1 MVPELPR
8 IDAIEDNMS
17 NGVMRRIAMLLLVVA
32 TATAATSHTHLE
44 ESVRSA
50 VKKVVVVPGTNPAS
64 QGVTGTYEKDTPGL
78 IGGIDEGSRVGTIS
92 KDIGGIPVSIPIPM
106 ITIPAAIFG
115 GLSGSAKRQI
125 QDFRDEMTEDLA
137 KAANQPLTS
146 DKLALDVF
154 WGLRRLPGLDSKL
167 FAPTTPVPA
176 DTDAVLYV
184 NVSAVTIDVQGKEA
198 ILTTSATVTL
208 RRLSDDKVLYER
220 QIQYSDRDTLD
231 SWTENEN
238 ALWHAYANYARHYL
252 GREVSAEVFDRVK
265 LRHELRPLESANVA
279 RVKKDDWQNVSKSTT
294 PTLAWE
300 LNLLGGDSYGPWTNK
315 IDAANIFFDVEIYD
329 AHQLVYAEKQ
339 VPGSQHSLA
348 FEIEAC
354 KTYRWSVRPSYRIGS
369 DIRFGE
375 WMRYSPD
382 TDDEDEGGLVNLG
395 GLGSLGRKASIAP
408 AYTQDFASLKIE
420 CPRR

>member
-8 IDAIEDNMS
+8 IDTIEGSMS
-17 NGVMRRIAMLLLVVA
+17 NRVIRRIALLVLVA
-32 TATAATSHTHLE
+32 GTAIAATPHTHLE
-44 ESVRSA
+44 ESVRSS
-50 VKKVVVVPGTNPAS
+50 VKKVVVIPGTNPAS
-64 QGVTGTYEKDTPGL
+64 RDVTGTYEKDTPGL

-92 KDIGGIPVSIPIPM
+92 KDVGGIPVSIPIPM

-125 QDFRDEMTEDLA
+125 QDFRDELTEDLA
-137 KAANQPLTS
+137 EAANQPLTS

-154 WGLRRLPGLDSKL
+154 WGLRRLPNLDSKL

-198 ILTTSATVTL
+198 ILTTSATMTL

-220 QIQYSDRDTLD
+220 QIQYSERDTLD

-238 ALWHAYANYARHYL
+238 ALWHDYANYARHYL
-252 GREVSAEVFDRVK
+252 GREISAEVFDRVK
-265 LRHELRPLESANVA
+265 LNHELRPLESENVA
-279 RVKKDDWQNVSKSTT
+279 RVKKDDWQSVSKSTT

-300 LNLLGGDSYGPWTNK
+300 LALLGGDSYGSWTNEV
-315 IDAANIFFDVEIYD
+315 DAANISFDVEIYD

-339 VPGSQHSLA
+339 VPGSQHTLA

-354 KTYRWSVRPSYRIGS
+354 RTYRWSVRPSYRVGS
-369 DIRFGE
+369 DITFGE
-375 WMRYSPD
+375 WMRFRPD
-382 TDDEDEGGLVNLG
+382 TDDEAGGAPG
-395 GLGSLGRKASIAP
+395 SLGSLGKKASVAP
-408 AYTQDFASLKIE
+408 AYTQDFATLKIE

>member
-1 MVPELPR
+1 
-8 IDAIEDNMS
+8 
-17 NGVMRRIAMLLLVVA
+17 MLIRLTMLILVA
-32 TATAATSHTHLE
+32 GTTTAATSHTHLE
-44 ESVRSA
+44 ESVRSS

-64 QGVTGTYEKDTPGL
+64 RDVTGTYEKDTPGL

-92 KDIGGIPVSIPIPM
+92 KDVGGIPVSIPIPM
-106 ITIPAAIFG
+106 LAIPAAIFG

-125 QDFRDEMTEDLA
+125 QDFRDALTEDLA

-167 FAPTTPVPA
+167 FAPTTAVPA

-198 ILTTSATVTL
+198 ILTTSATTTL

-238 ALWHAYANYARHYL
+238 ALWHDYANFARHYL
-252 GREVSAEVFDRVK
+252 GREISAEVFDRIE
-265 LRHELRPLESANVA
+265 LRNELRPLESGNVA
-279 RVKKDDWQNVSKSTT
+279 RVKKNDWHYVSESTM

-300 LNLLGGDSYGPWTNK
+300 LTLLGGDSYAPWVSE
-315 IDAANIFFDVEIYD
+315 IDAADISFDVEIYD

-339 VPGSQHSLA
+339 VPGSQHSLT
-348 FEIEAC
+348 FDIEAC
-354 KTYRWSVRPSYRIGS
+354 KTYRWSVRPSYQVGS
-369 DIRFGE
+369 DTRFGE
-375 WMRYSPD
+375 WMRFSPD
-382 TDDEDEGGLVNLG
+382 TDDDEGAS
-395 GLGSLGRKASIAP
+395 GSLGREASVAP
-408 AYTQDFASLKIE
+408 AYTQDFATLKIE
-420 CPRR
+420 CS